1 MVPPPPATL
10 STTPPASMAAS
21 PQPPAIFPTAPPA
34 STVVAPPPSSLTG
47 VAAEAGMSDAN
58 RRQVQEGLQRLD
70 YYRGPVDGIF
80 GPLTRAAMRRYQH
93 EIGADTTG
101 YLTKEEVTAS
111 VTNR

>member
-1 MVPPPPATL
+1 
-10 STTPPASMAAS
+10 MAAS

-34 STVVAPPPSSLTG
+34 STVVTPPPSSLTG

-58 RRQVQEGLQRLD
+58 RRQVQEALQRLD
-70 YYRGPVDGIF
+70 YYRGLVDGIF

-101 YLTKEEVTAS
+101 YLTKEEV
-111 VTNR
+111 NRLSH